1 MKAWHVLFGAFVVV
15 AFTAMMYIGGYNWR
29 VNYREG
35 GIAQLQQV
43 QNVQQ
48 RQFELLPNLVTVA
61 REFADHERAVYTQVT
76 EARAKVGQM
85 SIDVSKLAND
95 PAALQRLIDA
105 QNSFA
110 GAMSR
115 LIAVAEQYPNVKAN
129 DNYLALQ
136 AEVAGSVNRI
146 AVERR
151 NYIMIARDYNA
162 SLKTFWGSMVYAGK
176 FQPLAEFKA
185 DAVALGPFKIEPKQ
199 K

>member
-1 MKAWHVLFGAFVVV
+1 MKGLAWL
-15 AFTAMMYIGGYNWR
+15 
-29 VNYREG
+29 G
-35 GIAQLQQV
+35 GIAAAILVVFLMWNGGYSQRVRSYEAGVAQLSQV

-48 RQFELLPNLVTVA
+48 RQFDLIPNLVTVT

-85 SIDVSKLAND
+85 NLDVSKLAQD

-129 DNYLALQ
+129 DHYLALQ
-136 AEVAGSVNRI
+136 SEVAGSVNRI

-151 NYIMIARDYNA
+151 RYIEIARDHNA
-162 SLKTFWGSMVYAGK
+162 SLKTNFGRWFYSGS
-176 FQPLAEFKA
+176 FQMLAQFEA
-185 DAVALGPFKIEPKQ
+185 NPTATQPFTIAPKQ